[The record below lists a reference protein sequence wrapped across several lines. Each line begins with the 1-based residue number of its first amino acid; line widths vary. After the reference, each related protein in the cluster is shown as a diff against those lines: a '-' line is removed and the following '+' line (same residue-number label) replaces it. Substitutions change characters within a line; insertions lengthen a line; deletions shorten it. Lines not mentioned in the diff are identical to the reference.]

1 MSMFKT
7 NKFIALPVGQGDA
20 FYLERQNMKVLV
32 DGGKSKSAISDLLK
46 SNVAGRFDLDVVICT
61 HNDAD
66 HANGI
71 IGLLENWSDEIKEVW
86 LPGSWTFR
94 IKDLVEDPEL
104 FLDEIINTIYKKDL
118 DKFDSLE
125 NSFTEISEEPE
136 EQSEGSEFNLEKII
150 ENSKNFYFDKF
161 GGPLFYSNIRSIF
174 YSNRNSKIYSVDKKR
189 IQLFGEAIE
198 AAARI
203 RDITMLAYH
212 KGCRIRFFE
221 FGSEPVLGGLT
232 GSLEPVNSREIAIA
246 NSISIGALE
255 YLALTI
261 ANKQSL
267 VFYALENNGYPAVLF
282 SADSDLDF
290 PLPSSIPLKS
300 PIITAPHHGS
310 ENNRNAYNAVSHWL
324 CNTNIKPIWIR
335 SDGKSRLRP
344 GGSFK
349 KQSMRA
355 CTLCNCGTTP
365 KQTVQLVSEMNQWQF
380 TNGVRMC
387 SCT

>member
-1 MSMFKT
+1 MFLYEVTDTIHK
-7 NKFIALPVGQGDA
+7 
-20 FYLERQNMKVLV
+20 
-32 DGGKSKSAISDLLK
+32 
-46 SNVAGRFDLDVVICT
+46 
-61 HNDAD
+61 
-66 HANGI
+66 
-71 IGLLENWSDEIKEVW
+71 KES
-86 LPGSWTFR
+86 G
-94 IKDLVEDPEL
+94 
-104 FLDEIINTIYKKDL
+104 
-118 DKFDSLE
+118 KFDSLE
-125 NSFTEISEEPE
+125 NSFTEIPEEPE
-136 EQSEGSEFNLEKII
+136 EQSKGSEFNLEKII
-150 ENSKNFYFDKF
+150 EHSGNFSFDTT
-161 GGPLFYSNIRSIF
+161 GAPS
-174 YSNRNSKIYSVDKKR
+174 IYSDILSLFIYYDTLSLFIFHDKKR
-189 IQLFGEAIE
+189 INLFGEAIE

-203 RDITMLAYH
+203 LNITMLAYH
-212 KGCRIRFFE
+212 RGCRIRFFE
-221 FGSEPVLGGLT
+221 FGSKPVSGGRT
-232 GSLEPVNSREIAIA
+232 GLLEPVNSREIAIT
-246 NSISIGALE
+246 NSIRIGAFE

-267 VFYALENNGYPAVLF
+267 VFYALENHGHPAVLF

-310 ENNRNAYNAVSHWL
+310 ENNSNAYNAVSNWL

-365 KQTVQLVSEMNQWQF
+365 KQTVQLNSQMNQWQF
-380 TNGVRMC
+380 TNGMRMC

>member
-1 MSMFKT
+1 MSKFNT
-7 NKFIALPVGQGDA
+7 SKFIALPVGQGDA

-32 DGGKSKSAISDLLK
+32 DGGKSKSAISNLLR
-46 SNVAGRFDLDVVICT
+46 SNIAERSHLDAVICT

-71 IGLLENWSDEIKEVW
+71 IGLLDNWLGEIKEVW

-94 IKDLVEDPEL
+94 MKDLFEDSAL
-104 FLDEIINTIYKKDL
+104 FLDEFINSLYTKEKN
-118 DKFDSLE
+118 KFDSIE
-125 NSFTEISEEPE
+125 NSFTEFSEKPE
-136 EQSEGSEFNLEKII
+136 ERSKGSEFNLDKII
-150 ENSKNFYFDKF
+150 ENSKSFHFDTL
-161 GGPLFYSNIRSIF
+161 GGPFLFSNVRPLINPRDT
-174 YSNRNSKIYSVDKKR
+174 RR
-189 IQLFGEAIE
+189 IKLFCEATE
-198 AAARI
+198 AVSRI
-203 RDITMLAYH
+203 RDIIVSAYDR
-212 KGCRIRFFE
+212 GCRIRFFE
-221 FGSEPVLGGLT
+221 FGSKPVWGGRT
-232 GSLEPVNSREIAIA
+232 GLLEPVNSREIDILD
-246 NSISIGALE
+246 SIRIGAFE
-255 YLALTI
+255 YLALTT

-267 VFYALENNGYPAVLF
+267 VFYALENDGHPAVLF

-310 ENNRNAYNAVSHWL
+310 ESNSNAYNAISNWL

-335 SDGKSRLRP
+335 SDGKSRSRP

-349 KQSMRA
+349 KQSTRA

-365 KQTVQLVSEMNQWQF
+365 KQTVQLDSQMNQWQF
-380 TNGVRMC
+380 TNGMRMC